1 MNRFILNL
9 LAGATA
15 LLADAVP
22 ARAHQLDARAHQLEL
37 WALANPPLFEV
48 GRGGGDGVLFEYV
61 GDAAVMADGSV
72 LVADAGPRRILR
84 FSPGGEAMAV
94 LGGTGRGPGEFG
106 WLQHVFAHGDT
117 IIAYDSSLRRVTA
130 WRPGVDD
137 PEVHSLPQMDGVP
150 ATLKAVVS
158 SRTWLLEPNRYPSL
172 GGTGGLKERRRELL
186 SFDSFADESASL
198 GSRLVAYDYA
208 HQIEGGSMTNSVPF
222 LGREHVVAVAGK
234 WVFAPMEEAVL
245 EIWTSQGRSPERRM
259 ALPVERPRYDRAAIR
274 ALRDEEASARSG
286 EDAEQVRREFDGV
299 LGELPPLA
307 PAVHRMVRMGSDV
320 WVQPFSPG
328 LDGEPEW
335 LVVDIA
341 AGTVRATVSV
351 DPDLTLLAG
360 SDEVAVLL
368 GQTAALEQQ
377 FVQVRRVVRAPSP

>member
-15 LLADAVP
+15 LLADAAPVG
-22 ARAHQLDARAHQLEL
+22 AHQLEL
-37 WALANPPLFEV
+37 WALADPPLFEV

-130 WRPGVDD
+130 WRRPGVDD

-158 SRTWLLEPNRYPSL
+158 SRTWLLEPNRYLSL

-186 SFDSFADESASL
+186 FFDSFADESASL

-222 LGREHVVAVAGK
+222 LGRAHVVAVAGK

-328 LDGEPEW
+328 LEGEPEW
-335 LVVDIA
+335 LVVDVA
-341 AGTVRATVSV
+341 DGTVRATVSV

-377 FVQVRRVVRAPSP
+377 FVQVRRVVRVPSP